1 MKPNS
6 ISAGLP
12 RRFPFSGI
20 TFVAGLMLSV
30 LPVQGTVRLPALLSD
45 GMVLQRDEPVRIW
58 GTASPTEKVSVAFR
72 GHTVESIATASGG
85 WQVFLPAMEAGGPD
99 ELVVRG
105 ENQLTVHNVLTGE
118 VWLASGQS
126 NMRWTVAQS
135 DNGAEEVTAADYP
148 SIHYFQVP
156 LKTSASPQSDVAGA
170 WRVVSPKTAGILSGV
185 GYFFSRE
192 LHKKLRVPVGIIQST
207 YGNTPAQAWVRP
219 EVLAADPLLAV
230 YFERWEK
237 VLDAYP
243 AAARRHDEEMT
254 AWKAAAA
261 RAKDA
266 HEPIPVAP
274 PPPPGPG
281 YYTAPCGLYNAMI
294 APLTPLTIR
303 GIIWYQGESSSAAED
318 APLYQRLFSSL
329 ITDWRRQWGLG
340 DIPFIFAQISI
351 DRGKSLFPE
360 VREAQRETLQLR
372 NTAMVVTI
380 DVGEPLG
387 SHPTNKKTV
396 GERFAQSA
404 LALAYGEKIE
414 YSGPLFRR
422 VTTEGQQ
429 LRLWFDHT
437 GQGLSVRGNG
447 SLEGF
452 WLAGTDHA
460 FHQAK
465 AVIDAGSVVLS
476 CDEVR
481 APVAA
486 RYAWIN
492 DARPANLVNRDG
504 FPASPFRTD
513 DWAIVALPAKA
524 P

>member
-1 MKPNS
+1 MS
-6 ISAGLP
+6 
-12 RRFPFSGI
+12 F
-20 TFVAGLMLSV
+20 
-30 LPVQGTVRLPALLSD
+30 
-45 GMVLQRDEPVRIW
+45 
-58 GTASPTEKVSVAFR
+58 AFR